1 MIKHCLKC
9 QYDNLEFESFE
20 VSEQDILFFESEELT
35 HVYQIQE
42 GYVKMV
48 KYLENGDERIIGIMV
63 PGDFIALLA
72 VLQNKKTYL
81 ATAVPLSKII
91 VKKIRK
97 EEVFRKYQS
106 SDLFRDRCLTC
117 AVTRSNT
124 FHNHLVNSA
133 NSDIKEKVVNSL
145 KLLYEKFGRVEDEK
159 QVLDLPFS
167 KTVLANF
174 IGIRRETLS
183 RTITKLIDE
192 QIIYNEK
199 NSYIL
204 NYVI

>member
-1 MIKHCLKC
+1 MVKHCLNC
-9 QYDNLEFESFE
+9 QYDNLEFDSIEA
-20 VSEQDILFFESEELT
+20 SEQDILFFETEELT

-106 SDLFRDRCLTC
+106 SDLFRDRCLT
-117 AVTRSNT
+117 
-124 FHNHLVNSA
+124 
-133 NSDIKEKVVNSL
+133 
-145 KLLYEKFGRVEDEK
+145 
-159 QVLDLPFS
+159 
-167 KTVLANF
+167 
-174 IGIRRETLS
+174 
-183 RTITKLIDE
+183 
-192 QIIYNEK
+192 
-199 NSYIL
+199 
-204 NYVI
+204 

>member
-1 MIKHCLKC
+1 MIKHCLSC
-9 QYDNLEFESFE
+9 RYDNLDFELFE
-20 VSEQDILFFESEELT
+20 VSGQEILFFETEELT

-91 VKKIRK
+91 VKKIKK
-97 EEVFRKYQS
+97 EEVLKKYQS

-117 AVTRSNT
+117 AVTRSNS

-133 NSDIKEKVVNSL
+133 NLDIKEKVVNSL
-145 KLLYEKFGRVEDEK
+145 KLLYEKFGRYEDGK
-159 QVLDLPFS
+159 QILDLPFS
-167 KTVLANF
+167 KIVLANF

-183 RTITKLIDE
+183 RTIAKLSE
-192 QIIYNEK
+192 AQIIHNEK
-199 NSYIL
+199 NLYIL

>member
-1 MIKHCLKC
+1 MIKHCLNC
-9 QYDNLEFESFE
+9 QYDNLDFESFK
-20 VSEQDILFFESEELT
+20 VSEQEILFFETEELT

-42 GYVKMV
+42 GYIKMV

-91 VKKIRK
+91 VKKIKK
-97 EEVFRKYQS
+97 EEVLKKYQS

-133 NSDIKEKVVNSL
+133 NLDIKEKVVNSL
-145 KLLYEKFGRVEDEK
+145 KLLYEKFGRFEGGK
-159 QVLDLPFS
+159 QILDLPFS
-167 KTVLANF
+167 KIVLANF

-183 RTITKLIDE
+183 RTIAKLSEE
-192 QIIYNEK
+192 QIIHNEK
-199 NSYIL
+199 NLYIL

>member
-1 MIKHCLKC
+1 MIKHCLNC
-9 QYDNLEFESFE
+9 QYDNLDFEPLK
-20 VSEQDILFFESEELT
+20 VSEQEILFFETEELT

-42 GYVKMV
+42 GYIKMV

-91 VKKIRK
+91 VKKIKK
-97 EEVFRKYQS
+97 EEVLKKYQS

-133 NSDIKEKVVNSL
+133 NLDIKEKVVNSL
-145 KLLYEKFGRVEDEK
+145 KLLYEKFGRFEGGK
-159 QVLDLPFS
+159 QILDLPFS
-167 KTVLANF
+167 KIVLANF

-183 RTITKLIDE
+183 RTIAKLSEE
-192 QIIYNEK
+192 QIIHNEK
-199 NSYIL
+199 NLYIL